1 MADVPPYEYDITKGY
16 PVVAFN
22 PALGD
27 CRWGDIEKAGNEIR
41 ERLVALE
48 RPNFLLD
55 LTRLEFMGS
64 SVVALIVKLWKA
76 AQEKEGDMV
85 VVNSSSMIGEVLEIA
100 GLTRVW
106 KIVDSHEEA
115 ELLLGVKTFTPASAM
130 SIYFLAIL
138 GWVAAAGALLFVVA
152 PRKQLLQ
159 LDPESAKMLA
169 FTCGGVAISAGL
181 VAIIRD
187 RGVWRLL
194 GVLLVIIAAGVT
206 IAEALGRVPN
216 F

>member
-1 MADVPPYEYDITKGY
+1 MADVPAYEYDMTKGY
-16 PVVAFN
+16 AVVAFN
-22 PALGD
+22 PSLGD
-27 CRWGDIEKAGNEIR
+27 CKWGDIETVGAEIK
-41 ERLVALE
+41 ERLISLE

-106 KIVDSHEEA
+106 KVVGTHEEA
-115 ELLLGVKTFTPASAM
+115 EEMLGVKKFTPASPMAVF
-130 SIYFLAIL
+130 FLAIL
-138 GWVAAAGALLFVVA
+138 GWVTAAGALFFVVA

-159 LDPESAKMLA
+159 LDPQTAQMLA
-169 FTCGGVAISAGL
+169 FTCGGVAIIAGL
-181 VAIIRD
+181 VATVRD

-194 GVLLVIIAAGVT
+194 GILLVIVAAGVT
-206 IAEALGRVPN
+206 IAEALGQVPN

>member
-1 MADVPPYEYDITKGY
+1 MADVPPYEYDTSKGY
-16 PVVAFN
+16 AVVVFN

-27 CRWGDIEKAGNEIR
+27 CRWGDIEQVGTEIK

-48 RPNFLLD
+48 RPSFLLD

-106 KIVDSHEEA
+106 KIVDSHERGRAATRCEDIYA
-115 ELLLGVKTFTPASAM
+115 SLSHVDILSGCSWLGSRGRSA
-130 SIYFLAIL
+130 
-138 GWVAAAGALLFVVA
+138 
-152 PRKQLLQ
+152 
-159 LDPESAKMLA
+159 
-169 FTCGGVAISAGL
+169 
-181 VAIIRD
+181 
-187 RGVWRLL
+187 
-194 GVLLVIIAAGVT
+194 VLCS
-206 IAEALGRVPN
+206 RS
-216 F
+216 